1 MNSERKIMWAQ
12 VCFLLVAIWALL
24 PFGTRI
30 AVYLSEKGTL
40 ELILV
45 LLFLGVI
52 EIVLH
57 FADAHTLISRVGS
70 GLISSLLVAVLA
82 YFWFV
87 FFHPTPAVGVH
98 LLEYGVLAILI
109 FRAVSLDRAPRPAVI
124 ITLALVVALGWFDEV
139 IQYFLP
145 DRYYDLSDVVINGV
159 GGVLGLFCILG
170 YRRDVK
176 NNNRDNDA

>member
-1 MNSERKIMWAQ
+1 MNSERKIKWAQ
-12 VCFLLVAIWALL
+12 VCFLLLAIWALL

-30 AVYLSEKGTL
+30 AVFLTEEGAIKWTL
-40 ELILV
+40 LLLLV
-45 LLFLGVI
+45 TVIAIAKTRSAVAFSKVGVG
-52 EIVLH
+52 
-57 FADAHTLISRVGS
+57 FISA
-70 GLISSLLVAVLA
+70 ILVAVLA
-82 YFWFV
+82 YLWFV

-159 GGVLGLFCILG
+159 GGVLGLLCILG